1 MAPTTII
8 TLCPKASNHLP
19 LRFALHQNSKEPQP
33 REMVTLTPHVDRL
46 LAENQLEDMHQAAL
60 NLLATVGFLVED
72 HHLLALLSGI
82 AGVELRD
89 GRLCLEPWLVD
100 QHLAA
105 YREDLASQARASLPS
120 DRILLDTGCCASHI
134 VDLATDQIR
143 PISTADLIEATKLI
157 DALHSEGIR
166 GHAPGFPQDVPPALR
181 ALAEYRIGSEYS
193 RWGGDFVA
201 PCSIQGLEYIYEMH
215 HVMARPFGI
224 TLYVVSPM
232 KIIGP
237 SLHSALHFLDRADRF
252 SVSSMPTMGA
262 TAPIHFIGAF
272 VQAIAEV
279 VGGFVVLKLIR
290 PDVPVSFNIMSFCFD
305 MKYTA
310 ATYGSP
316 EQNLC
321 DLIGIEVNAY
331 YGMREI
337 STRSIRTMAKRP
349 GVQAAAEKAASA
361 IVGALAGSRSFMGAG
376 MLSLD
381 EVFSTEQLMIDRE
394 IADYAQRVARGFEFD
409 RERLSLNTIR
419 EGVARGEFLS
429 HDSTLGNWRN
439 VYWMPRLFE
448 HPMLQDWQARGER
461 EVREEA
467 RRMVREKLRGYDF
480 ELALDKRR
488 ELDRIYQHAR
498 ETMRSGWD

>member
-1 MAPTTII
+1 MI
-8 TLCPKASNHLP
+8 TLAPHL
-19 LRFALHQNSKEPQP
+19 SC
-33 REMVTLTPHVDRL
+33 L
-46 LAENQLEDMHQAAL
+46 LAEDQLEAMHRAAL
-60 NLLATVGFLVED
+60 DLLATVGFLVED
-72 HHLLALLSGI
+72 QHLLGLLSGLD
-82 AGVELRD
+82 GVELRD
-89 GRLCLEPWLVD
+89 GRLCLEPWLVE
-100 QHLAA
+100 QHLEG
-105 YREDLASQARASLPS
+105 YRQDLASQARAPLPLN
-120 DRILLDTGCCASHI
+120 RILLDTGCCASHI
-134 VDLATDQIR
+134 VDLKTDEIR
-143 PISTADLIEATKLI
+143 PVSTADLIEATKLI
-157 DALHSEGIR
+157 DALHSEGIS

-181 ALAEYRIGSEYS
+181 ALAEYKIGSEHT

-201 PCSIQGLEYIYEMH
+201 PCSIQGLEYVYEMH
-215 HVMARPFGI
+215 QVMAQPFGM

-232 KIIGP
+232 KIIGH
-237 SLHSALHFLDRADRF
+237 SLQSTLRFLDRADHF

-290 PDVPVSFNIMSFCFD
+290 PDATVTFSVMSFCFD
-305 MKYTA
+305 MKYTT

-321 DLIGIEVNAY
+321 DLIRIPVSAY
-331 YGMREI
+331 YGMRDV

-381 EVFSTEQLMIDRE
+381 EVFSPEQLIIDRE
-394 IADYAQRVARGFEFD
+394 IADYAQRVAGGFEFVQD
-409 RERLSLNTIR
+409 RLSLDIIR
-419 EGVARGEFLS
+419 EGVSRGEFLS
-429 HDSTLGNWRN
+429 HDSTLNNYRN

-448 HPMLQDWQARGER
+448 HPMLQDWRTRGER
-461 EVREEA
+461 DVREEA
-467 RRMVREKLRGYDF
+467 RQMVREKLRSYDF
-480 ELALDKRR
+480 ELASEKRG

-498 ETMRSGWD
+498 ETLPSGSQ